1 MTLTQQEFAGWADGG
16 CGGVGRV
23 SRRSFIAGAAGAAA
37 GIAATSR
44 LWFPIVARAD
54 DEESLVAP
62 RPIPQTVAPGAP
74 FHVVL
79 PASGTEPATITDFRG
94 KIGLADLG
102 GTGVGVT
109 NGQRES
115 LLHAADVR
123 FMSGRYVG
131 VDNRRHEGTFVF
143 V

>member
-1 MTLTQQEFAGWADGG
+1 MTRAKLLAYASLTAVVALYV
-16 CGGVGRV
+16 VGAV
-23 SRRSFIAGAAGAAA
+23 S
-37 GIAATSR
+37 ATPGSLR
-44 LWFPIVARAD
+44 HEVQTLPLWFPIVARAD

-74 FHVVL
+74 FHLVL

-109 NGQRES
+109 DGQRES